1 MSMAFLV
8 NADGTGLSWAGD
20 GSWEFGDYPAP
31 VRDKY
36 GNFYLFYVEVIDFGE
51 ETEVTNLYMLK
62 KPVETGVWET
72 EGTLKIAD
80 ICYGD
85 IGVTYNSSIGEHGR
99 LILAL
104 WKEKVTP
111 TIYYSDN
118 LGASFTEMGS

>member
-62 KPVETGVWET
+62 KPVE
-72 EGTLKIAD
+72 K
-80 ICYGD
+80 
-85 IGVTYNSSIGEHGR
+85 HGR